1 MSSNHDLDI
10 EEKIASLIGAFSHKR
25 EVILEVL
32 KRNNYGID
40 ASALELSEMPVVEQ
54 QPQFRQ
60 TNNNNNSNVSY
71 NYPSTYSNR
80 QIPQQ
85 FHQQPPQQQPPQYQQ
100 QQQQQ
105 RPQGQ
110 QQNQEKERSELI
122 KDIENLIGN
131 NSLDQST
138 IYAVYQ
144 QSNKSIDQTI
154 KTIKELTFDPN
165 EELKKIEAEIE
176 MRKREEEALLEAKRQ
191 KKKRDQQLLVAEQQH
206 HTEREQQQR
215 AEREQQQRLCEEYER
230 ILKLDHQKK
239 LETERQEQE
248 LARRKQ
254 LELEQI
260 MILKKQEEAG
270 LRILQ
275 EQREHQEKVRLA
287 KEKEEQLKKRCQEE
301 EAKRAAIRAQ
311 EITRMSKQQQLEE
324 EAKRLEQQKRQEAEF
339 MIALETKSKEAKL
352 MQQQANFLKQKE
364 QENLQLIEKQ
374 KKEIYENQIQID
386 ILKLKE
392 LESQNQSKAML
403 EKAQQ
408 EIQELKKKLAD
419 GETKF
424 NQETVKKSSDEEELK
439 KQIQELE
446 QQKDLLRRQIL
457 DLEGVQKPRLEQLEQ
472 ELKNKEL
479 ELQNTIISNQ
489 IYLVSSLE
497 ENSADTIVV
506 HWNLENKFE
515 EATPYWIG
523 VFPTHQPKNDRYLS
537 FKHVEGKEGLVSF
550 PSIIPGHYEARLFK
564 DKYTLIQKSSSVQVG
579 PSVSLSAHVIGD
591 EISVTYKVN
600 SESGVNIRDWIGIY
614 HPSQR
619 NKHYIESLYAS
630 TLGAITFKSPRVPG
644 LYDIRYFLH
653 PTKYNEQAKI
663 SFEITDND
671 KIQVISESQSCLTLS
686 PDQEFKVEYVVNT
699 TPPSSSDWVGIFPV
713 DETNNKHYIH
723 SKYTSSAASGELTFR
738 APLKTGDY
746 EARFFSYAKGKYI
759 AHKVSNKF
767 SVFSQQ

>member
-40 ASALELSEMPVVEQ
+40 ASALELSEMPVIEQ
-54 QPQFRQ
+54 QPPLNQPPPQFRQ
-60 TNNNNNSNVSY
+60 SN

-80 QIPQQ
+80 QVPQQ
-85 FHQQPPQQQPPQYQQ
+85 YHQQPTQYQQYNHQQQPQQ

-105 RPQGQ
+105 
-110 QQNQEKERSELI
+110 QNQDKERSELI

-176 MRKREEEALLEAKRQ
+176 MRKREEEAILEAKKQ
-191 KKKRDQQLLVAEQQH
+191 KEKQDQQLKLNEQQQQ
-206 HTEREQQQR
+206 QQQR
-215 AEREQQQRLCEEYER
+215 AEREQQERLREEYER
-230 ILKLDHQKK
+230 RLVMEHQKK
-239 LETERQEQE
+239 LEIERQEQE
-248 LARRKQ
+248 LARRKK

-275 EQREHQEKVRLA
+275 EQREHQEKVRQA
-287 KEKEEQLKKRCQEE
+287 KEREEESKKRCKEE
-301 EAKRAAIRAQ
+301 EARRAAIRAQ
-311 EITRMSKQQQLEE
+311 EIARMSKKQQLEE

-339 MIALETKSKEAKL
+339 MLALETKSKEAKL
-352 MQQQANFLKQKE
+352 MQQQTNLLKQKE

-408 EIQELKKKLAD
+408 EIQDLKKKLAD
-419 GETKF
+419 GESKF
-424 NQETVKKSSDEEELK
+424 NQETVKKTSDEEELK

-446 QQKDLLRRQIL
+446 QQKDILRKQIL
-457 DLEGVQKPRLEQLEQ
+457 ELEGVQKPRLEQLEQ

-479 ELQNTIISNQ
+479 ELHNTIISNQ
-489 IYLVSSLE
+489 VSLASSLE
-497 ENSADTIVV
+497 ENSTDTIVV

-515 EATPYWIG
+515 EGTPYWIG

-537 FKHVEGKEGLVSF
+537 FKHIEGKEGLVSF
-550 PSIIPGHYEARLFK
+550 SSIIPGHYEARLFK
-564 DKYTLIQKSSSVQVG
+564 DKYTLIQKSYSVQVG

-600 SESGVNIRDWIGIY
+600 SESGANTKDWIGIY
-614 HPSQR
+614 HPNQR

-630 TLGAITFKSPRVPG
+630 TSGTITFKSPRVPG
-644 LYDIRYFLH
+644 LYEVRYFLY
-653 PTKYNEQAKI
+653 PTKYNEQAKF
-663 SFEITDND
+663 SFEIIDND
-671 KIQVISESQSCLTLS
+671 KIQVVSETQSCLTLL

-699 TPPSSSDWVGIFPV
+699 TAPSSSDWVGIFPV
-713 DETNNKHYIH
+713 DEINNKHYIH
-723 SKYTSSAASGELTFR
+723 SKYTSSTASGELTFR

-767 SVFSQQ
+767 SVFSQSN